1 MRHILRDLMTI
12 GLLVL
17 AAISY
22 AADESP
28 YGAVVLEQGAEVRAG
43 PGRRFYVT
51 QELEPGTHVEVYRRD
66 AGDWLAIRPP
76 EGSFSWIPQTDL
88 EMTEEPGIA
97 EIISEEA
104 HSWLGSRAERIRE
117 HKSHVTLSAGE
128 RVEVLG
134 KKQVEGAEGKTQ
146 LWLKIAPP
154 AGEFRW
160 VHSRQVRKAKSRELA
175 AKDEMKPAAR
185 EARERFEVANVVHEE
200 PITERL
206 RFQRS
211 NIALS
216 DLREEKPEP
225 LPRTGQKKTLAADD
239 ENEKY
244 PVRQIAHEEP
254 AAESPARSLSPDGF
268 VARKRQPSSP
278 PAASAGLNRLA
289 QGPAKNNSA
298 AARIASATS
307 SAAVTLASDSS
318 EDVARELEELDVQLS
333 LILSRDKSTW
343 NFSSIKD
350 RAGRLVETAATP
362 GDRGQA
368 RFMLDKIKRFEETF
382 DVHSLPETKPAAPR
396 ESRDFR
402 AYDGEGWLTAVKSA
416 EKPVAPY
423 ALVDAN
429 GKRICFVSPAAG
441 LSVSSHINK
450 RVGLYGKRGLI
461 PDLNEPHVLA
471 SKVIDLERVR

>member
-1 MRHILRDLMTI
+1 MRHTLRGLMTI
-12 GLLVL
+12 GTLVL
-17 AAISY
+17 AAISC

-51 QELEPGTHVEVYRRD
+51 QELEPGTQLEVYRRD

-76 EGSFSWIPQTDL
+76 EGSFSWIPQADL

-97 EIISEEA
+97 EVIAPEA
-104 HSWLGSRAERIRE
+104 RSWLGSRAERIRE

-134 KKQVEGAEGKTQ
+134 KKQVEGAEGKTE

-175 AKDEMKPAAR
+175 AKDRRKPVAR
-185 EARERFEVANVVHEE
+185 EAREEFEVANVVHDE
-200 PITERL
+200 PITERP

-216 DLREEKPEP
+216 NLRQEKPEP
-225 LPRTGQKKTLAADD
+225 SPRAGQKMTLAADD

-244 PVRQIAHEEP
+244 PARQVAHEQP
-254 AAESPARSLSPDGF
+254 GNESPARSLSPDGF
-268 VARKRQPSSP
+268 VARKRHPSAP
-278 PAASAGLNRLA
+278 PAAAAGINRLA
-289 QGPAKNNSA
+289 KGPITNNSA
-298 AARIASATS
+298 AARIAAATS
-307 SAAVTLASDSS
+307 SATATIAADSS

-333 LILSRDKSTW
+333 LILARDKSTW

-350 RAGRLVETAATP
+350 RAGRIVETAATP

-368 RFMLDKIKRFEETF
+368 RFMLDKIKQFEETF
-382 DVHSLPETKPAAPR
+382 DVRSLPEAKLASPR

-402 AYDGEGWLTAVKSA
+402 AYDGEGWLTAVKST
-416 EKPVAPY
+416 ERPVAPY
-423 ALVDAN
+423 ALVDAD
-429 GKRICFVSPAAG
+429 GKRICFVSPAPG

>member
-1 MRHILRDLMTI
+1 MRHIFLGWLAL
-12 GLLVL
+12 GPLVL
-17 AAISY
+17 AVGSF

-76 EGSFSWIPQTDL
+76 EGSFSWIPQADL

-97 EIISEEA
+97 EVIAPEA
-104 HSWLGSRAERIRE
+104 RSWLGSRAERIRE

-134 KKQVEGAEGKTQ
+134 KKQVEGAEGKTE

-175 AKDEMKPAAR
+175 AKDEPKPVARGAR
-185 EARERFEVANVVHEE
+185 EESEPTNVVQEE
-200 PITERL
+200 PIAERPRL
-206 RFQRS
+206 QRS

-225 LPRTGQKKTLAADD
+225 SPRARQKKTLAADD
-239 ENEKY
+239 ENERY
-244 PVRQIAHEEP
+244 PVRQVAHEEAVAENP
-254 AAESPARSLSPDGF
+254 ASSLSSDGF
-268 VARKRQPSSP
+268 VARKRHPSAP
-278 PAASAGLNRLA
+278 PAASAGPNRMA
-289 QGPAKNNSA
+289 KGPIKNSSA
-298 AARIASATS
+298 AARVAAATS
-307 SAAVTLASDSS
+307 SAAASIAADSS

-333 LILSRDKSTW
+333 LILARDKSTW
-343 NFSSIKD
+343 NFSSLKD

-382 DVHSLPETKPAAPR
+382 DVQSQPEAKLAAPR
-396 ESRDFR
+396 DSRDFR
-402 AYDGEGWLTAVKSA
+402 AYDGEGWLTPVKSA
-416 EKPVAPY
+416 DKPVAPY
-423 ALVDAN
+423 ALVDAD
-429 GKRICFVSPAAG
+429 GKRICFVSPAPG

>member
-1 MRHILRDLMTI
+1 MRHIIR
-12 GLLVL
+12 GLLAIGTLVL
-17 AAISY
+17 TALSVAAE
-22 AADESP
+22 ESP
-28 YGAVVLEQGAEVRAG
+28 YGAVVLEQGGEVRAG
-43 PGRRFYVT
+43 PGQRFYVT

-76 EGSFSWIPQTDL
+76 EGSFSWIPQADL

-97 EIISEEA
+97 EVIAPEA
-104 HSWLGSRAERIRE
+104 RSWLGSRAERIRE

-128 RVEVLG
+128 RVEVIG
-134 KKQVEGAEGKTQ
+134 KKQVEGAEGKTE

-175 AKDEMKPAAR
+175 AKDQRKPVARGAREEPAAD
-185 EARERFEVANVVHEE
+185 FVHEE
-200 PITERL
+200 PIAERP

-211 NIALS
+211 TIALS

-225 LPRTGQKKTLAADD
+225 RAGQKNTLAANDQ
-239 ENEKY
+239 NEKY
-244 PVRQIAHEEP
+244 PVRQVAHEQP
-254 AAESPARSLSPDGF
+254 AAESPPRSLSPDGF

-278 PAASAGLNRLA
+278 PVASAGPNRLA
-289 QGPAKNNSA
+289 KGPIKNNSA
-298 AARIASATS
+298 AARIAAASS
-307 SAAVTLASDSS
+307 SAAASIAAGSS
-318 EDVARELEELDVQLS
+318 EDVARELEDLDVQLS
-333 LILSRDKSTW
+333 LILARDKSTW
-343 NFSSIKD
+343 DFSSLKD

-382 DVHSLPETKPAAPR
+382 DVQSLPEAKLAAAVAN
-396 ESRDFR
+396 RDFR
-402 AYDGEGWLTAVKSA
+402 AYDGEGWLTAVKSVD
-416 EKPVAPY
+416 KPVAPY
-423 ALVDAN
+423 AQVDAD